1 MLVRFPA
8 NPLRV
13 GANILRLNRKEV
25 ALLIALPLLVLLVD
39 RTLLPGAVHLDYRPV
54 GVLGTGVAI
63 ILGFRNNSAYD
74 RWWEA
79 RKIWGGLVNASR
91 TFSVNVL
98 TLVRPTLAASSPPS
112 KDPEEAYQDLQR
124 RVVYRHLAFL
134 HAVRLQLRE
143 LPEWDSLDAFLSD
156 EDKAR
161 LHGAV
166 NRASQLN
173 LAQAEDLAK
182 ARERGWLDA
191 YSHVA
196 LLRSLEEN
204 TDLQGKAERIKGT
217 VFPLYYSMYTR
228 LFVWLFAV
236 LFPAT
241 LLRELGPLT
250 VPISAIVS
258 FVFVMLERTARI
270 TENPFMNLAGDTPM
284 TALCRLIE
292 IDLRQHLGEASVPG
306 KLPPS
311 RSEQLGTEYLM

>member
-1 MLVRFPA
+1 MLVRFPS

-13 GANILRLNRKEV
+13 GANILRLNRGEV
-25 ALLIALPLLVLLVD
+25 ASLLAIPAVYLLVD
-39 RTLLPGAVHLDYRPV
+39 RWLMPGEVHLDYRPV

-98 TLVRPTLAASSPPS
+98 TLLRPPS
-112 KDPEEAYQDLQR
+112 SSSTSLVEECQRLQR
-124 RVVYRHLAFL
+124 RIVYRHLAFL

-143 LPEWDSLDAFLSD
+143 LQEWDCMAPFLDENEKYLLES
-156 EDKAR
+156 
-161 LHGAV
+161 AV

-173 LAQAEDLAK
+173 LAQAKDLAL
-182 ARERGWLDA
+182 AREKGWLDA
-191 YSHVA
+191 YSHVS
-196 LLRSLEEN
+196 LLRSLEDN

-228 LFVWLFAV
+228 LFVWLFAI

-241 LLRELGPLT
+241 LLRELGLLT
-250 VPISAIVS
+250 LPVSTVVS

-284 TALCRLIE
+284 TALCRIIE
-292 IDLRQHLGEASVPG
+292 IDLRQHLGETSIPS
-306 KLPPS
+306 KLTTS